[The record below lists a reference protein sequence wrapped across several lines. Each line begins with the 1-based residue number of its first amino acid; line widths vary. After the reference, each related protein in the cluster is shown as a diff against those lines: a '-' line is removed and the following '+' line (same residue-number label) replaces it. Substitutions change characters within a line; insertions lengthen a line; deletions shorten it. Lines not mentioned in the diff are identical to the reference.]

1 MQKRYFAPL
10 LVFVL
15 ALSFAARADQ
25 DDIDNNAD
33 LQPTPEEKARTAVLR
48 RWPDATDVDAYDM
61 AGDDDAA
68 DMDDA
73 GNEKDMD
80 HADEV
85 AQAGQPGDDDD
96 AEDELGAEWTV
107 SVMFTSAGKHFEAL
121 VNDDGKIQYVY
132 ETIPLE
138 DAPKDIVAA
147 ARAAVKEG
155 DVLFCQRLS
164 DESEEIVVHSYVVG
178 VGQKDVSVDVDG
190 TILKVKD
197 APAEDQDVEEEDN
210 NKLRI

>member
-1 MQKRYFAPL
+1 MRNKFFAPL
-10 LVFVL
+10 LVVVL
-15 ALSFAARADQ
+15 ALSCTARADQ

-61 AGDDDAA
+61 AGEDDDGP
-68 DMDDA
+68 DMDDNA
-73 GNEKDMD
+73 NQKDMD
-80 HADEV
+80 RADEV
-85 AQAGQPGDDDD
+85 ADAGADDDKDDDD
-96 AEDELGAEWTV
+96 GLGAEWTV

-138 DAPKDIVAA
+138 DAPKEIIAA
-147 ARAAVKEG
+147 ARGAVKEG
-155 DVLFCQRLS
+155 DLLFCQRLS
-164 DESEEIVVHSYVVG
+164 DESEDIVVHSYVVG